1 MSELGWTVY
10 LIDIFSKISTIAS
23 VITIVSGIIAGGVLF
38 AIWMNATDD
47 TPTDET
53 SKKTAK
59 ISIITVVSF
68 GLIYTI
74 APNRTTCYQIFAV
87 NTAVE
92 LYQNSEALQQLPEKS
107 LNAFNRILDSIC
119 EEEKND
125 SKNESR

>member
-1 MSELGWTVY
+1 MSELSWIIY
-10 LIDIFSKISTIAS
+10 LSDIFNKISTVALG
-23 VITIVSGIIAGGVLF
+23 ITIVSGITIVGALF
-38 AIWMNATDD
+38 AIGMNVTYD
-47 TPTDET
+47 TSAD
-53 SKKTAK
+53 KAIRKLAK
-59 ISIITVVSF
+59 ISIITTASS

-74 APNRTTCYQIFAV
+74 VPNRTTCYQIFAV

-125 SKNESR
+125 SKDESR

>member
-10 LIDIFSKISTIAS
+10 LIDIFSKISTVAS

-38 AIWMNATDD
+38 AMWMNATDD
-47 TPTDET
+47 IPTDKT
-53 SKKTAK
+53 IKKTAK
-59 ISIITVVSF
+59 ISIVTAISF

-125 SKNESR
+125 FKDESR

>member
-1 MSELGWTVY
+1 MTAKELLSNYAKAENEFFT
-10 LIDIFSKISTIAS
+10 
-23 VITIVSGIIAGGVLF
+23 
-38 AIWMNATDD
+38 ATDD

-53 SKKTAK
+53 IKKTAK
-59 ISIITVVSF
+59 ISIITAISF

-119 EEEKND
+119 KEEKND
-125 SKNESR
+125 SKDESR

>member
-53 SKKTAK
+53 IKKTA
-59 ISIITVVSF
+59 ISF

-74 APNRTTCYQIFAV
+74 VPNRTTCYQIFAV

-119 EEEKND
+119 KEEKND
-125 SKNESR
+125 SKDESR

>member
-38 AIWMNATDD
+38 AIWMND

-53 SKKTAK
+53 IKKTAK
-59 ISIITVVSF
+59 ISIITAVSF

-125 SKNESR
+125 SKDESR

>member
-10 LIDIFSKISTIAS
+10 LIDIFSKIS
-23 VITIVSGIIAGGVLF
+23 IVT
-38 AIWMNATDD
+38 AI
-47 TPTDET
+47 
-53 SKKTAK
+53 
-59 ISIITVVSF
+59 SF

-119 EEEKND
+119 KEEKND
-125 SKNESR
+125 SKDESR

>member
-10 LIDIFSKISTIAS
+10 LIDIFSKISTVAS

-38 AIWMNATDD
+38 AIWRNATDD

-53 SKKTAK
+53 IKKTAK
-59 ISIITVVSF
+59 ISIVTAVSF

-74 APNRTTCYQIFAV
+74 VPNRTTCYQI
-87 NTAVE
+87 TAVE

-125 SKNESR
+125 SKDESR

>member
-23 VITIVSGIIAGGVLF
+23 VITIVSGIIAGGALF

-53 SKKTAK
+53 IKKTAK
-59 ISIITVVSF
+59 ISIITAVSF

-125 SKNESR
+125 SKDESR

>member
-47 TPTDET
+47 TPTDDET
-53 SKKTAK
+53 IKKTAK
-59 ISIITVVSF
+59 ISIITAVSF

-74 APNRTTCYQIFAV
+74 APNRTTCYQIF
-87 NTAVE
+87 AVE

-125 SKNESR
+125 SKDESR

>member
-10 LIDIFSKISTIAS
+10 LIDIFSKISTVAS

-38 AIWMNATDD
+38 VIWMNATDD
-47 TPTDET
+47 IPTDKT
-53 SKKTAK
+53 IKKNEK
-59 ISIITVVSF
+59 ISIITEVSF

-74 APNRTTCYQIFAV
+74 VPNRTTCYQIFAV

-125 SKNESR
+125 SKDESR

>member
-10 LIDIFSKISTIAS
+10 LIDIFSKISIIAS

-47 TPTDET
+47 TSTDET
-53 SKKTAK
+53 IKKTAK
-59 ISIITVVSF
+59 ISIIVAASF

-74 APNRTTCYQIFAV
+74 VPSRTTCYQIFAI

-125 SKNESR
+125 SKDESR

>member
-47 TPTDET
+47 IPTDET
-53 SKKTAK
+53 IKKTAK
-59 ISIITVVSF
+59 ISIITAVSF

-87 NTAVE
+87 NTDIK
-92 LYQNSEALQQLPEKS
+92 NSEALQQLPEKS

-125 SKNESR
+125 SKDESR

>member
-10 LIDIFSKISTIAS
+10 LIDIFSKISTVAS

-47 TPTDET
+47 IPTDKT
-53 SKKTAK
+53 IKKTA
-59 ISIITVVSF
+59 VSF

-74 APNRTTCYQIFAV
+74 VPNRTTCYQIFAV

-125 SKNESR
+125 SKDESR